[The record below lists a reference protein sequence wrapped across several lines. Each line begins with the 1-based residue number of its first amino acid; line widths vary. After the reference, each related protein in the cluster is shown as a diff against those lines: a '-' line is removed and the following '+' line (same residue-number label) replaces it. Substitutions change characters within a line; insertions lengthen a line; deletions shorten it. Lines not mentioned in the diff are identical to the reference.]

1 MNNKMNKLM
10 AQMLLIKIGLI
21 LIIAFAVLISSC
33 SINITPQQAANGKAR
48 CGMGLR

>member
-1 MNNKMNKLM
+1 MKQK
-10 AQMLLIKIGLI
+10 QDIDYSILLVAIVIM
-21 LIIAFAVLISSC
+21 IAVIASSC

>member
-1 MNNKMNKLM
+1 MKQNYSRLW
-10 AQMLLIKIGLI
+10 LV
-21 LIIAFAVLISSC
+21 IIAIVFVVLISSC